1 MGFIESI
8 KDVFG
13 KRKLIMS
20 LAAADFR
27 KRFVG
32 SYFGVAWMFVQPI
45 VTIVIYYLVFQVAF
59 RSEPPVDE
67 PYVIWFVPGIVPWF
81 FFSEALNHAT
91 NCLSEYSYLV
101 KKVVFKVSVLPM
113 VKIISCMFVHGIFIA
128 IMVFSY
134 LLYGKTPS
142 VYWLQAFYYTFCLLV
157 LLIGLSFITSS
168 ITVLFRDMAQIV
180 NIVLQFGIWATP
192 IMWHP
197 QMEEQFHGK
206 LDPYIWILKINPMY
220 YIVEGYRASFIEHV
234 GFWEKPLDTLY
245 FWCFTG
251 IVFVI
256 GLKLFKKLKPHFAD
270 VL

>member
-1 MGFIESI
+1 MSFLESI
-8 KDVFG
+8 QDVLG

-20 LAAADFR
+20 LAVADFR

-45 VTIVIYYLVFQVAF
+45 VTILIYFLVFQIAF
-59 RSEPPVDE
+59 RADPPANV
-67 PYVIWFVPGIVPWF
+67 PYVIWFAPGIIPWF
-81 FFSEALNHAT
+81 FFNEALNHAT

-113 VKIISCMFVHGIFIA
+113 FKIISCLFVHGIFVT
-128 IMVFSY
+128 IMVVLY
-134 LLYGKTPS
+134 LMYGMPPS
-142 VYWLQAFYYTFCLLV
+142 LYWLQAFYYSFCLFV
-157 LLIGLSFITSS
+157 LLIGLSFITASV
-168 ITVLFRDMAQIV
+168 TVLFRDMAQIV
-180 NIVLQFGIWATP
+180 NIAMQFGIWATP

-197 QMEEQFHGK
+197 QMERFHHK

-220 YIVEGYRASFIEHV
+220 YIVEGYRNSFV
-234 GFWEKPLDTLY
+234 SNTGFWENPGDTLY
-245 FWCFTG
+245 FWAFT
-251 IVFVI
+251 IVIFVI

>member
-1 MGFIESI
+1 MSFIESI
-8 KDVFG
+8 KDVLG

-20 LAAADFR
+20 LAVADFR

-45 VTIVIYYLVFQVAF
+45 VTILIYFLVFQIAF
-59 RSEPPVDE
+59 PTEPPVNE
-67 PYVIWFVPGIVPWF
+67 PYIVWFVPGIIPWF
-81 FFSEALNHAT
+81 FFIEALNHAT
-91 NCLSEYSYLV
+91 NCLFEYSYLV

-113 VKIISCMFVHGIFIA
+113 VKIISCMFVHGIFVG
-128 IMVFSY
+128 IMVVVY
-134 LLYGKTPS
+134 LAYGKMPS
-142 VYWLQAFYYTFCLLV
+142 LYWLQAFYYTFCLFA

-180 NIVLQFGIWATP
+180 SIGLQFGIWATP

-197 QMEEQFHGK
+197 QMPRFQVK

-220 YIVEGYRASFIEHV
+220 YVVQGYRDSFVGKV
-234 GFWEKPLDTLY
+234 GFWEKPGDALY
-245 FWCFTG
+245 FWVFTA